1 LHPYETTMAVLSELP
16 PALVGKVGGLISI
29 LQAIGIALLAYII
42 FLFVKGVLTFKKLRR
57 LSKIEMRLTEID
69 KKMDLLLKKDQNKKD
84 NKTSKK
90 KK

>member
-1 LHPYETTMAVLSELP
+1 MAVLSELP